1 MDLPA
6 QPFPKRGRENAG
18 IVGGLFRDLPF
29 QLLLNVFINVVLNRL
44 FGRDAVNII
53 IALRCVV
60 NRLVAFYI
68 PLVVVN
74 FVTPS
79 VAGLNGGTSHL
90 LTITVIVTC
99 ISSIYTT
106 FVDVNTN
113 CNLVPRLSV
122 SGGITNLHRLPNIIF
137 RLGVPRVVDIVD
149 TLILDILINLTTA

>member
-1 MDLPA
+1 M
-6 QPFPKRGRENAG
+6 
-18 IVGGLFRDLPF
+18 
-29 QLLLNVFINVVLNRL
+29 
-44 FGRDAVNII
+44 
-53 IALRCVV
+53 RCVV

-90 LTITVIVTC
+90 LNITVIVTC

-106 FVDVNTN
+106 LVDSNTN
-113 CNLVPRLSV
+113 CTLVPRLSV
-122 SGGITNLHRLPNIIF
+122 SARITNLQALPNIIF

-149 TLILDILINLTTA
+149 TLILDILMNLTTA